1 MYTANANKNV
11 RLPQWRSYT
20 LMAALGVGFAAL
32 IGRAAY
38 LQGFHREFLQEQGDA
53 RYSRTL
59 TLPANRGMILDRNG
73 EPLAISTPVQSIWA
87 SPSEMDVPLSKQQVQ
102 MLAKMLDVKPDEIQK
117 KLADKKRNFIYLK
130 RQIQPEVADEIIAL
144 KLPGIFKQE
153 EYRRYY
159 PAGEVIAHVVG
170 ATGIDDMG
178 QEGIELTKN
187 AVLAGKSGSRH
198 VIKDRRGYIVEDVTS
213 IVKPRDGESLT
224 LSIDRKLQYLAYRE
238 LKAAVEKNRAKAGS
252 IVVLDAKTG
261 EVLALANQPSYNPN
275 YRGPVDKSVLERKR
289 NRALTDMFEPGST
302 LKPFAAAGAL
312 EAGTF
317 RPDTVIDTM
326 GGHMSIGPATIND
339 AHAHGALT
347 VEQVIQVSSNVG
359 AAKMALSLEPEYYW
373 KLFTNVGFGQ
383 VPHTGFPGESPGRV
397 RPWKTWKPIEQ
408 ATMSY
413 GHGITVSLIQLAR
426 AYMVFTND
434 GEIKPVTFFKQ
445 VAPQAGHKVISSETS
460 AALRKML
467 QMVVS
472 PEGTAPRAQVVG
484 YHVGGKTGTAH
495 KQEGGGYAAN
505 KYIGSF
511 VGFAPA
517 TNPRLI
523 IAVMIDEPS
532 AGQYYG
538 GTVAAP
544 VFASV
549 MTGALRILGVPN
561 DAPVANI
568 VLPDAAEPHVHEEV
582 M

>member
-1 MYTANANKNV
+1 MYTANANKKV
-11 RLPQWRSYT
+11 RLPEWRSYT
-20 LMAALGVGFAAL
+20 LMAALGFGFAAL
-32 IGRAAY
+32 IGRAVY
-38 LQGFHREFLQEQGDA
+38 LQGFHREFLQEQGEA

-87 SPSEMDVPLSKQQVQ
+87 SPSEMEVPLSKQQVQ
-102 MLAKMLDVKPDEIQK
+102 MLAKMLDVSTDEIQK
-117 KLADKKRNFIYLK
+117 KLADKKRNFVFLK
-130 RQIQPEVADEIIAL
+130 RQIQPEMADQIIAL
-144 KLPGIFKQE
+144 KLPGIFKQQ

-159 PAGEVIAHVVG
+159 PAGEVMAHVVG

-187 AVLAGKSGSRH
+187 GVLAGKAGSRH

-213 IVKPRDGESLT
+213 IVKPKDGDSLT
-224 LSIDRKLQYLAYRE
+224 LALDRKIQYLAYRE
-238 LKAAVEKNRAKAGS
+238 LKAAVEKHRAKAGS

-275 YRGPVDKSVLERKR
+275 NRGATDPARKR

-317 RPDTVIDTM
+317 RPDSLIATGGGTM
-326 GGHMSIGPATIND
+326 AIGPALIRDTHPHGTI
-339 AHAHGALT
+339 T
-347 VEQVIQVSSNVG
+347 VEEVIQVSSNVG
-359 AAKMALSLEPEYYW
+359 ASKLALSLEPEYYW

-383 VPHTGFPGESPGRV
+383 PPHTGFPGESPGRV

-426 AYMVFTND
+426 SYMIFTND
-434 GEIKPVTFFKQ
+434 GEIKPVSFFKQ
-445 VAPQAGHKVISSETS
+445 VAPQAGHKVISAETS
-460 AALRKML
+460 VAVRKML
-467 QMVVS
+467 QMVVG
-472 PEGTAPRAQVVG
+472 PGGTAQRAQVVG

-495 KQEGGGYAAN
+495 KQEGGGYAAS

-561 DAPVANI
+561 DAPVDNI
-568 VLPDAAEPHVHEEV
+568 VLPNPVEPEVKEET

>member
-1 MYTANANKNV
+1 MYTANANKKV
-11 RLPQWRSYT
+11 RLPEWRSYT

-32 IGRAAY
+32 IGRAVY
-38 LQGFHREFLQEQGDA
+38 LQGFHREFLQEQGEA

-87 SPSEMDVPLSKQQVQ
+87 SPSEMEVPLSKQQVQ
-102 MLAKMLDVKPDEIQK
+102 MLAKMLDVSTDEIQK
-117 KLADKKRNFIYLK
+117 KLADKKRNFVFLK
-130 RQIQPEVADEIIAL
+130 RQIQPEMADQIIAL
-144 KLPGIFKQE
+144 KLPGIFKQQ

-159 PAGEVIAHVVG
+159 PAGEVMAHVVG

-187 AVLAGKSGSRH
+187 GVLAGKAGSRH

-213 IVKPRDGESLT
+213 IVKPKDGDSLT
-224 LSIDRKLQYLAYRE
+224 LALDRKIQYLAYRE
-238 LKAAVEKNRAKAGS
+238 LKAAVEKHRAKAGS

-275 YRGPVDKSVLERKR
+275 NRGATDPARKR

-317 RPDTVIDTM
+317 RPDSLIATGGGTM
-326 GGHMSIGPATIND
+326 AIGPALIRDTHPHGTI
-339 AHAHGALT
+339 T
-347 VEQVIQVSSNVG
+347 VEEVIQVSSNVG
-359 AAKMALSLEPEYYW
+359 ASKLALSLEPEYYW
-373 KLFTNVGFGQ
+373 KLFANVGFGQ
-383 VPHTGFPGESPGRV
+383 PPHTGFPGESPGRV

-426 AYMVFTND
+426 SYMIFTND
-434 GEIKPVTFFKQ
+434 GEIKPVSFFKQ
-445 VAPQAGHKVISSETS
+445 VAPQAGHKVISAETS
-460 AALRKML
+460 VAVRKML
-467 QMVVS
+467 QMVVG
-472 PEGTAPRAQVVG
+472 PGGTAQRAQVVG

-495 KQEGGGYAAN
+495 KQEGGGYAAS

-561 DAPVANI
+561 DAPVDNI
-568 VLPDAAEPHVHEEV
+568 VLPNPVEPEVKEET

>member
-1 MYTANANKNV
+1 MYTANANKKV
-11 RLPQWRSYT
+11 RLPEWRSYT

-32 IGRAAY
+32 IGRAVY
-38 LQGFHREFLQEQGDA
+38 LQGFHREFLQEQGEA

-87 SPSEMDVPLSKQQVQ
+87 SPSEMEVPLSKQQVQ
-102 MLAKMLDVKPDEIQK
+102 MLAKMLDVSTDEIQK
-117 KLADKKRNFIYLK
+117 KLADKKRNFVFLK
-130 RQIQPEVADEIIAL
+130 RQIQPEMADQIIAL
-144 KLPGIFKQE
+144 KLPGIFKQQ

-159 PAGEVIAHVVG
+159 PAGEVMAHVVG

-187 AVLAGKSGSRH
+187 GVLAGKAGSRH

-213 IVKPRDGESLT
+213 IVKPKDGDSLT
-224 LSIDRKLQYLAYRE
+224 LALDRKIQYLAYRE
-238 LKAAVEKNRAKAGS
+238 LKAAVEKHRAKAGS

-275 YRGPVDKSVLERKR
+275 NRGATDPARKR

-317 RPDTVIDTM
+317 RPDSLIATGGGTM
-326 GGHMSIGPATIND
+326 AIGPALIRDTHPHGTI
-339 AHAHGALT
+339 T
-347 VEQVIQVSSNVG
+347 VEEVIQVSSNVG
-359 AAKMALSLEPEYYW
+359 ASKLALSLEPEYYW

-383 VPHTGFPGESPGRV
+383 PPHTGFPGESPGRV

-426 AYMVFTND
+426 SYMIFTND
-434 GEIKPVTFFKQ
+434 GEIKPVSFFKQ
-445 VAPQAGHKVISSETS
+445 VAPQAGHKVISAETS
-460 AALRKML
+460 VAVRKML
-467 QMVVS
+467 QMVVG
-472 PEGTAPRAQVVG
+472 PGGTAQRAQVVG

-495 KQEGGGYAAN
+495 KQEGGGYAAS

-561 DAPVANI
+561 DAPVDNI
-568 VLPDAAEPHVHEEV
+568 VLPNPVEPEVKEET

>member
-11 RLPQWRSYT
+11 RLPEWRSYT

-38 LQGFHREFLQEQGDA
+38 LQGFHRDFLQNQGEA
-53 RYSRTL
+53 RYSRVL
-59 TLPANRGMILDRNG
+59 KLQANRGMILDRNG
-73 EPLAISTPVQSIWA
+73 EPLAISTPVQSVWA
-87 SPSEMDVPLSKQQVQ
+87 SPSEMEVPLSKQQVQ
-102 MLAKMLDVKPDEIQK
+102 TLAKMLDVKADEIQK
-117 KLADKKRNFIYLK
+117 KLADKKRDFVFLK
-130 RQIQPEVADEIIAL
+130 RQIQPEVADQVIAL

-159 PAGEVIAHVVG
+159 PAGEVLAHVVG

-187 AVLAGKSGSRH
+187 KVLAGKAGSRH

-213 IVKPRDGESLT
+213 IVKPQDGENLT
-224 LSIDRKLQYLAYRE
+224 LAIDRKIQYLAYRE
-238 LKAAVEKNRAKAGS
+238 LKAAVEKHRAKAGS

-275 YRGPVDKSVLERKR
+275 NRGAIDPARKR

-317 RPDTVIDTM
+317 RPDSLVATGGGTM
-326 GGHMSIGPATIND
+326 AIGPALIRDTHPHGTI
-339 AHAHGALT
+339 T

-359 AAKMALSLEPEYYW
+359 AAKLALSLEPEYYW

-383 VPHTGFPGESPGRV
+383 PPHSGFPGESPGRV

-426 AYMVFTND
+426 SYMIFTND
-434 GEIKPVTFFKQ
+434 GEIKPVSFFKQ
-445 VAPQAGHKVISSETS
+445 VAPAAGHKVISTETS
-460 AALRKML
+460 VALRKMM
-467 QMVVS
+467 QMVVG
-472 PEGTAPRAQVVG
+472 PGGTAQRAQVMG

-495 KQEGGGYAAN
+495 KQEHGGYAAN

-517 TNPRLI
+517 TSPRLI

-544 VFASV
+544 VFANV

-561 DAPVANI
+561 DAPVDNI
-568 VLPDAAEPHVHEEV
+568 VLPNPTEPEVKEET

>member
-11 RLPQWRSYT
+11 RLPEWRSYT

-38 LQGFHREFLQEQGDA
+38 LQGFHRDFLQNQGEA
-53 RYSRTL
+53 RYSRVL
-59 TLPANRGMILDRNG
+59 KLQANRGMILDRNG

-87 SPSEMDVPLSKQQVQ
+87 SPSEMEVPLSKQQVQ
-102 MLAKMLDVKPDEIQK
+102 ALAKMLDVKADEIQK
-117 KLADKKRNFIYLK
+117 KLADKKRDFVFLK
-130 RQIQPEVADEIIAL
+130 RQIQPEVADQIIAL

-159 PAGEVIAHVVG
+159 PAGEVLAHIVG
-170 ATGIDDMG
+170 STGIDDMG

-187 AVLAGKSGSRH
+187 NVLAGKPGSRH

-213 IVKPRDGESLT
+213 IVKPRDGENLT
-224 LSIDRKLQYLAYRE
+224 LSIDRKIQYLAYRE
-238 LKAAVEKNRAKAGS
+238 LKAAVDMHRAKAGS

-275 YRGPVDKSVLERKR
+275 NRDGVDPARKR

-302 LKPFAAAGAL
+302 LKPFAASGAL

-317 RPDTVIDTM
+317 KPETVINTQ
-326 GGHMSIGPATIND
+326 GGHMAIGPAMISD

-383 VPHTGFPGESPGRV
+383 PPHTGFPGESAGRV

-426 AYMVFTND
+426 SYMVFTND
-434 GEIKPVTFFKQ
+434 GEIKPVSFFKQ
-445 VAPQAGHKVISSETS
+445 VAPAPGHKVISSETS

-472 PEGTAPRAQVVG
+472 PQGTAPRAQVMG

-495 KQEGGGYAAN
+495 KQEHGGYAAN

-544 VFASV
+544 VFANV

-561 DAPVANI
+561 DAPVDNI
-568 VLPDAAEPHVHEEV
+568 VLPNPTTPEIKEDV